1 MHSFLLVKEK
11 RDGLFGRGNNA
22 VLKEYHFKSPSI
34 NVYMMLHLL
43 EQHM

>member
-1 MHSFLLVKEK
+1 MEK
-11 RDGLFGRGNNA
+11 RDGLFGTGNYPMPT
-22 VLKEYHFKSPSI
+22 EYHFKSPSI